1 MLLAVVTVTVQFVLV
16 VLVVDAPVVSAP
28 LVVLVVGAPGGLCG
42 FPCHVKAARFI

>member
-16 VLVVDAPVVSAP
+16 VLVVDAPLVSAP
-28 LVVLVVGAPGGLCG
+28 LVVGAPGGLYG